1 MTGQQAQGTYQALDA
16 LAEIGAAILLF
27 EIGLH
32 ADLYELCKV
41 GKSALWVGSAGVVLP
56 FFGGWAASKYILHLQ
71 GLTPLIMGA
80 ALTATSVGITAR
92 VFQDLKLLHTAESQ
106 VVLGAAVAADVIG
119 LVILAVISA
128 FDQSQTTSGTQEN
141 LIWMAA
147 KVTFFAVA
155 FLVLAVWI
163 GVKCV
168 PFFEKIIGRMKSRG
182 ALTVLS
188 LAFCILVALLGQQ
201 VKLAL
206 IIGAFVAG
214 LVLSHCECRED
225 IQEDIK
231 PLADIFSAVFCDALH
246 RCQPANHRTKF
257 RCRDDYSG
265 DFGGRCRRESVGLP
279 DGSRPESEQI
289 GGRFG
294 DDSARRSRADLCAF
308 GHSQQL
314 AAARRLQRF
323 GVDGGFTTLM
333 TPPLLRTAAAKMP
346 RTTDKGRAHPERNDL
361 AREDWE
367 TFDMS
372 DMMQHRSQQPQPQP
386 ATAVAVATTSTREKH

>member
-1 MTGQQAQGTYQALDA
+1 MTGQQTQGTYQALDA
-16 LAEIGAAILLF
+16 LAEIGAIILLF

-32 ADLYELCKV
+32 TDLYELCKV

-56 FFGGWAASKYILHLQ
+56 FFGGWVASKYILHLQ

-106 VVLGAAVAADVIG
+106 VVLGAAVADDVIG

-128 FDQSQTTSGTQEN
+128 FGQSQTTNGTQEN

-182 ALTVLS
+182 VLTVLS

-214 LVLSHCECRED
+214 LVLSHC
-225 IQEDIK
+225 
-231 PLADIFSAVFCDALH
+231 L
-246 RCQPANHRTKF
+246 
-257 RCRDDYSG
+257 SG
-265 DFGGRCRRESVGLP
+265 EN
-279 DGSRPESEQI
+279 I
-289 GGRFG
+289 
-294 DDSARRSRADLCAF
+294 
-308 GHSQQL
+308 
-314 AAARRLQRF
+314 
-323 GVDGGFTTLM
+323 
-333 TPPLLRTAAAKMP
+333 PLL
-346 RTTDKGRAHPERNDL
+346 GRV
-361 AREDWE
+361 
-367 TFDMS
+367 
-372 DMMQHRSQQPQPQP
+372 
-386 ATAVAVATTSTREKH
+386 VAVADAFSAMTTTRPYRRSMSWHDALAEVEKHRGTQFDPELADVFLRIARKRLAEKHLSEQSTERTSRISLKPDFALETTNPKYKR